1 MPIAPVL
8 SVLRNNTQALGVTCI
23 VGSMLAISI
32 QDTIV
37 KSVSGLYPLHELM
50 IGRSLVAFALTL
62 VLLRLEGGFALLKTP
77 YWHLHLFRGLLI
89 FVANMCYFLALAAV
103 PIAEALAIFYVAP
116 LFITLLSIPFLGERV
131 GIYRWM
137 AVISG
142 LLGAVIILRP
152 GGSFEPAA
160 MLPLV
165 SAISYASA
173 QIFARRLGVRDKAS
187 VMAFYLQIAFIL
199 SCLASGLLFGSG
211 RFAGGGHPSFEFLLR
226 AWYWPAAEHLGLI
239 LVIGLLNGFGGYI
252 LTQAYRISEA
262 ASIAPFEYVVIPLAV
277 LWGFLFWGNLP
288 DVVALCGIALIIGGG
303 IFVLYRE
310 RKLGK
315 AGSRRPLRPQR

>member
-1 MPIAPVL
+1 LNPARPSLAAVETAMPIAPAF
-8 SVLRNNTQALGVTCI
+8 SALRNNAQALGVVCI
-23 VGSMLAISI
+23 VGAMLAISV

-50 IGRSLVAFALTL
+50 LGRSLVAFALTL
-62 VLLRLEGGFALLKTP
+62 VLLRLEGGIVLLKTP

-89 FVANMCYFLALAAV
+89 FTANMCYFLALAAV

-116 LFITLLSIPFLGERV
+116 LFITLLSVPFLGERV
-131 GIYRWM
+131 GVYR
-137 AVISG
+137 
-142 LLGAVIILRP
+142 GA
-152 GGSFEPAA
+152 SFEPAA
-160 MLPLV
+160 MLPLI
-165 SAISYASA
+165 SAASYASA

-199 SCLASGLLFGSG
+199 SCLVSGLFFGSG

-226 AWYWPAAEHLGLI
+226 AWHWPAAEHLGLI
-239 LVIGLLNGFGGYI
+239 LVIGMLNGFGGYI

-262 ASIAPFEYVVIPLAV
+262 AMIAPFEYVVIPLAV
-277 LWGFLFWGNLP
+277 FWGFLFWGNLP
-288 DVVALCGIALIIGGG
+288 DSVALSGIALIIGGG

-315 AGSRRPLRPQR
+315 AAVRAPLRPQR